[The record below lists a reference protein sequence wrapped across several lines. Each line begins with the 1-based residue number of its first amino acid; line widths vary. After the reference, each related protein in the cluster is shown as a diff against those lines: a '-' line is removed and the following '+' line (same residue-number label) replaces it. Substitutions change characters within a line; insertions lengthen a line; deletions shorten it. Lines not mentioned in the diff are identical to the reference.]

1 MHTRGAFGVLEA
13 FSCRRSAKRSMLLQR
28 ILSIAFYRAVSVLPI
43 AALAASG
50 SQHEFAEATRLTPN
64 TEHGVALFQNCAK
77 CHGPDGGGSRAIGTP
92 EIAGQHF
99 RVLAKQLVDYQHNK
113 RYDIRMEQI
122 AKQHDLQG
130 AQAIADVATYV
141 SKLEWKTAGG
151 IGDGELVAHGQEV
164 YLKNCRSCHGPE
176 GGGDATAVVPRVA
189 GQHYGYVLREMHDA
203 VEGRR
208 PNFSIEHIRLLQK
221 LDHDDFVGI
230 ADFFSRMDPDQNRLQ
245 IGATR

>member
-1 MHTRGAFGVLEA
+1 M
-13 FSCRRSAKRSMLLQR
+13 SLQR
-28 ILSIAFYRAVSVLPI
+28 VVSIAFCHAAAVLPLV
-43 AALAASG
+43 ALAASV
-50 SQHEFAEATRLTPN
+50 SQHEFADVTRLTPN
-64 TEHGVALFQNCAK
+64 TEHGIALFQTCAK

-99 RVLAKQLVDYQHNK
+99 RVLAKQLVDYQQDK

-141 SKLEWKTAGG
+141 SRLEWKTAGG

-164 YLKNCRSCHGPE
+164 YLQSCRSCHGPE
-176 GGGDATAVVPRVA
+176 GEGDATAFVPRVA

-208 PNFSIEHIRLLQK
+208 PNFSIKHIRLLQK
-221 LDHDDFVGI
+221 LDHDDFVGV
-230 ADFFSRMDPDQNRLQ
+230 ADFLSRMGPSQVRSQ
-245 IGATR
+245 IRATH